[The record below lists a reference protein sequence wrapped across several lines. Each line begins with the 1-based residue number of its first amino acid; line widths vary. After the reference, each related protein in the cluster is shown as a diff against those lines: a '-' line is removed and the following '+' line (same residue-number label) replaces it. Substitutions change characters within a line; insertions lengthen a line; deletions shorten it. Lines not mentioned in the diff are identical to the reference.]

1 MRFLLSNSN
10 LEGSASFVSFQHRRL
25 RPCLSTIADAWCS
38 GAERR
43 LVTILMI
50 MMIMMMMEESGSVEC
65 RQQEKEVMEGSAR
78 RGTQGRRDTVMLSL
92 RFHGHL
98 DGGLA

>member
-1 MRFLLSNSN
+1 MSPSNIDDFD
-10 LEGSASFVSFQHRRL
+10 EASPQNW
-25 RPCLSTIADAWCS
+25 DAWCS

-50 MMIMMMMEESGSVEC
+50 MMMMEESGSVEC
-65 RQQEKEVMEGSAR
+65 RQQGKEVVEGSAR

-98 DGGLA
+98 DGALA